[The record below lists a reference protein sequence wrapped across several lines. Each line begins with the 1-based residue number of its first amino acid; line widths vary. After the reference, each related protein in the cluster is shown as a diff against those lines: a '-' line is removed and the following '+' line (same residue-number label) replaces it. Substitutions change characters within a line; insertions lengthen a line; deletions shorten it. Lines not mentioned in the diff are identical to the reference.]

1 MTDAKNDNEQLIN
14 AYDDGIKY
22 TDDALGNLVQALDK
36 RGILKNTLV
45 IVTSDHGESLGE
57 HSIAYHGE
65 ALYREQVYVPLVFW
79 FPGHLAEGVRVSG
92 VVSNASI
99 PATVLSVLKL
109 APVAD
114 FRRPAL
120 DGLWTSPAQNEN
132 ASALSEVAQ
141 IYPTAAEDLVS
152 EKLVPTSMQGA
163 MKSLTTSQWQ
173 LITHERLGSQLYD
186 YRSDPC
192 ELKDVFRSAG
202 TQEIVGK
209 LMLELNSTVA
219 GSPNHKGH

>member
-1 MTDAKNDNEQLIN
+1 MTEIKSDSEELVNE
-14 AYDDGIKY
+14 YDDGIKY
-22 TDDALGNLVQALDK
+22 TDDALGQLLAALGT
-36 RGILKNTLV
+36 RGLNNTLV
-45 IVTSDHGESLGE
+45 IITSDHGESLGE
-57 HSIAYHGE
+57 HHIAYHGE

-79 FPGHLAEGVRVSG
+79 FPGHVPEGVRVPE

-99 PATVLSVLKL
+99 PATVLSLLKL
-109 APVAD
+109 APVTD

-120 DGLWTSPAQNEN
+120 DGLWTGTAPNLNVSV
-132 ASALSEVAQ
+132 LSEVAQ

-163 MKSLTTSQWQ
+163 MKSLSTAQWQ

-186 YRSDPC
+186 YTADPR
-192 ELKDVFRSAG
+192 ELKDVFRAPD
-202 TQEIVGK
+202 THEVVGK